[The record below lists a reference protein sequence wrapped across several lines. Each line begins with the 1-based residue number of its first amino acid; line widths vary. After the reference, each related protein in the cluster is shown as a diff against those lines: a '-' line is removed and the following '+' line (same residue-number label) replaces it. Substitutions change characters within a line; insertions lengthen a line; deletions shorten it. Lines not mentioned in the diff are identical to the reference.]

1 MTGGF
6 RVRPQLRDV
15 RRGHEGL
22 GRVTEG
28 GVGG

>member
-6 RVRPQLRDV
+6 RVRPQLKDV

-22 GRVTEG
+22 GRATEE
-28 GVGG
+28 GVGD